1 MGTIA
6 SPGVRSATTRRVGYI
21 VAAVVNV
28 VLWYAINVRPG
39 WQVVPFLTEDMSN
52 VVGLINLSLVAG
64 IVANLL
70 YVAYDAGW
78 VRPLGELL
86 TTGIGLVA
94 LVRIVQVFPFAFDA
108 TSFGSPSVV
117 RVVLYVAIFGATV
130 GVIVQ
135 FVALVRRLI
144 DDAA

>member
-1 MGTIA
+1 MGSIA
-6 SPGVRSATTRRVGYI
+6 APVGRSATTRRVGYI

-64 IVANLL
+64 IVANLV

-108 TSFGSPSVV
+108 TSFDGSSLV
-117 RVVLYVAIFGATV
+117 RVVLYVAIFGAAV

-135 FVALVRRLI
+135 FLALVRRLV
-144 DDAA
+144 DDA